1 MLITKDTAEYLNT
14 RKDKSDISQLPQGPP
29 QLWYRLTGR
38 RGRPVREVGGG
49 VAAGGVEMAAG
60 GAGAARGGG
69 NADVAC
75 WP

>member
-1 MLITKDTAEYLNT
+1 MLITNHTAEYLNA
-14 RKDKSDISQLPQGPP
+14 RKNKSDISQLPQGPP

-60 GAGAARGGG
+60 AARGGG
-69 NADVAC
+69 NADDAGV

>member
-1 MLITKDTAEYLNT
+1 MHGRN
-14 RKDKSDISQLPQGPP
+14 KSDISQLPQGPP

-38 RGRPVREVGGG
+38 RGRPVREVGSG

-60 GAGAARGGG
+60 AARGGG
-69 NADVAC
+69 NADDAGV